1 LTSGAAGGYCPPLR
15 TSLRSLLVPLVLLS
29 LGCAHKRVAEDPQP
43 THGVPVLRLL
53 TYNVNYGIAG
63 DAATIAAI
71 RAAAADVALLEE
83 TNVAWERALRT
94 DLATELPHMTFKH
107 RGGAGGIAVLSRE
120 APVEVEF
127 LPPVQGGGWFPAVR
141 VVIDGPC
148 GRVQILGVHL
158 RPAVSDGGSWVT
170 GHFSTPV
177 IRAVEMRA
185 FVERLSPGLTTV
197 VAGDFNE
204 EEDGDAS
211 RFLFQH
217 GFSSALARYTPERF
231 TWRWPTALGELHKQ
245 LDHVFYDA
253 RLDVLS
259 AEVRA
264 VGRSDH
270 LPVIAVV
277 ARR

>member
-1 LTSGAAGGYCPPLR
+1 LLE
-15 TSLRSLLVPLVLLS
+15 SLFVSLVLLQA
-29 LGCAHKRVAEDPQP
+29 GCAHRKVVEPAQP
-43 THGVPVLRLL
+43 ADGVPVLRLL

-63 DAATIAAI
+63 DAETLRAI
-71 RAAAADVALLEE
+71 RDAAADVVLLEE

-94 DLATELPHMTFKH
+94 ELGTALPHMTFKH

-127 LPPVQGGGWFPAVR
+127 LPPAQGGGWFPAVR
-141 VVIDGPC
+141 VVLDGGC
-148 GRVQILGVHL
+148 GRMQLLGVHL
-158 RPAVSDGGSWVT
+158 RPAVSDGGSWVS

-177 IRAVEMRA
+177 VRAAEMRS
-185 FVERLSPGLTTV
+185 FVARLSPELPTV

-204 EEDGDAS
+204 EEDGDAA
-211 RFLFQH
+211 RFLVER
-217 GFSSALARYTPERF
+217 GFSSALDRYAPDRF
-231 TWRWPTALGELHKQ
+231 TWRWPTAVGELHKQ

-259 AEVRA
+259 AEVRTA
-264 VGRSDH
+264 GRSDH

-277 ARR
+277 ARRGRAK